1 MHFKMAQDVR
11 SYFSAIMNQGGS
23 HGSEDKS
30 KFIMFD
36 AYYCCALIGMGC
48 CQIEDLDD
56 SNMHDIIQGYPGP
69 YRESKALIAGLLVA
83 SEAKREGIE
92 IQSSAFEEVMLKYL
106 TSEDDTL
113 LTEYGIKTLNKYSLR
128 GARLLQEL
136 MPDKPTSR
144 EEFLLHFNLAMSM
157 HCK

>member
-23 HGSEDKS
+23 HSSDDKN

-36 AYYCCALIGMGC
+36 AYYCCALLGMAKC
-48 CQIEDLDD
+48 ETDPDET
-56 SNMHDIIQGYPGP
+56 NMQDIIQGYPGP
-69 YRESKALIAGLLVA
+69 YRDSKAYIAGLLVA
-83 SEAKREGIE
+83 TEVKRSGIE
-92 IQSSAFEEVMLKYL
+92 IQSSSLENVMLKYL

-113 LTEYGIKTLNKYSLR
+113 LTDYGVKKLNAYSLR
-128 GARLLQEL
+128 GARILQDL

-144 EEFLLHFNLAMSM
+144 EEFLLQFNLAMQI
-157 HCK
+157 HCKI